1 MEAVRVVHD
10 RALFTKKLNSFID
23 KLPSYMREVF
33 GVPKFLIHDND
44 FPVSDQI
51 LDSITTRISLPVI
64 VKA

>member
-1 MEAVRVVHD
+1 MEAVRAVHD
-10 RALFTKKLNSFID
+10 RALFNKKLNSFID

-33 GVPKFLIHDND
+33 GAPKFLIHDND

>member
-1 MEAVRVVHD
+1 MVHD

-23 KLPSYMREVF
+23 KLPGYMREVF
-33 GVPKFLIHDND
+33 GAPNFLIHDND